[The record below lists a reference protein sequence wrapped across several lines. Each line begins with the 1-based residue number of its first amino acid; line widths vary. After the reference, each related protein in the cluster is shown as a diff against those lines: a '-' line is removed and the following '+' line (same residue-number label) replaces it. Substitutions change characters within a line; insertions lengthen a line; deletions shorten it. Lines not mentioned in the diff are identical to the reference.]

1 MTSSTILLLIYKPL
15 LLLIVAHLPQFRR
28 KKYLK
33 NVLYFLLFSYI
44 TAPSKHLLSK
54 CFPNLTPL
62 LEVLRHL
69 EPETHKDPEAHTHRF
84 TPNTTDAHT
93 QIRRNTHKHNHIH
106 RPSPAL
112 WTHTQTQKHNHT
124 QTHPQQPQANIPSSP
139 GTPHTLTVVGH
150 TGDIKTCKKQKMGA
164 LSLTSFE

>member
-124 QTHPQQPQANIPSSP
+124 QTHPQQHRQTYLPRQAHPTPSQLWD
-139 GTPHTLTVVGH
+139 TLG
-150 TGDIKTCKKQKMGA
+150 ILKLARNRRWEPCP
-164 LSLTSFE
+164 